1 MIVLDSSVLINFLRI
16 DRMDLLRQL
25 SYEFAITTHVEEEI
39 SDHYREQKRRLSE
52 AVNNGTLSEFSV
64 DRPYEPSLFTAFAA
78 SGRLGA
84 RECSAFAAAISR
96 SYDLTLGDTR
106 ARRDALAF
114 QPELKVL
121 GTEDLIVLA
130 IEENVLTIAESDEI
144 KALWESEHRFKLN
157 FNSFAELFQ

>member
-1 MIVLDSSVLINFLRI
+1 
-16 DRMDLLRQL
+16 MDLLRLL
-25 SYEFAITTHVEEEI
+25 SCEFAITTHVSEKI
-39 SDHYREQKRRLSE
+39 SDHYREQKQRISE
-52 AVNNGTLSEFSV
+52 AVNNRTLSEFSF
-64 DRPYEPSLFTAFAA
+64 DRPYELSLFAAFAA

-84 RECSAFAAAISR
+84 GECSAIAAAISR
-96 SYDLTLGDTR
+96 GYDLALDDTR

-144 KALWESEHRFKLN
+144 KALWESEHRFKLK
-157 FNSFAELFQ
+157 FNSFADLLQ

>member
-1 MIVLDSSVLINFLRI
+1 
-16 DRMDLLRQL
+16 MDLIRQL
-25 SYEFAITTHVEEEI
+25 SCEFAITTHVEEEI
-39 SDHYREQKRRLSE
+39 SEHYREQKQRLSD

-64 DRPYEPSLFTAFAA
+64 DKPYELSLFTAFAA

-84 RECSAFAAAISR
+84 GECSAIAVAISR
-96 SYDLTLGDTR
+96 GYDLALDDRR

-144 KALWESEHRFKLN
+144 KALWESEHRFKLK
-157 FNSFAELFQ
+157 FNSFADLLQ